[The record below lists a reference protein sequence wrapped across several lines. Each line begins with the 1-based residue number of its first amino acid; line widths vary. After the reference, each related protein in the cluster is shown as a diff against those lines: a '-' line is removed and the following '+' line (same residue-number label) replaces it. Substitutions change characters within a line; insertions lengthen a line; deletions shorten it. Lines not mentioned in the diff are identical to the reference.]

1 MVYSCFGLLFFIP
14 FRDVVVNYPYGYR
27 FAGLNMI
34 KKGLNYN
41 LDCELVV
48 SDVVNM
54 NETEVPYVDNTNVT
68 IHDIRRSFQLYSLLL
83 FLERK
88 DVGMNDK
95 LDVLERNDD
104 MKDLGGSLRGFR
116 LTHGLLT
123 DW

>member
-1 MVYSCFGLLFFIP
+1 MVYSCFGFLFFIP

-27 FAGLNMI
+27 FEGLNMI
-34 KKGLNYN
+34 KKGLNSN
-41 LDCELVV
+41 LDSEMGF
-48 SDVVNM
+48 SDVVNV
-54 NETEVPYVDNTNVT
+54 NETDVPYVDNDNVT
-68 IHDIRRSFQLYSLLL
+68 IHNLRRSFQLYSLLL

-104 MKDLGGSLRGFR
+104 TKGLGGSLRGFR
-116 LTHGLLT
+116 LTHGLLS